1 MHPMTE
7 ATATADTTKRPLV
20 ERRYESKPKPPKV
33 PHVVHL
39 RELLMPDGRRLL
51 LDRRS
56 IAFLCEGREEDFNGK
71 KVTIVAFKTPAK
83 ACPVTTPYDE
93 LVAWWRAD
101 TPAEHGKAAP

>member
-1 MHPMTE
+1 MKATSMTDTGT
-7 ATATADTTKRPLV
+7 TASKRPLV
-20 ERRYESKPKPPKV
+20 ERRYEGKPKPPKV
-33 PHVVHL
+33 PHTIHL

-56 IAFLCEGREEDFNGK
+56 IAFLCEAKEEEFNDK
-71 KVTIVAFKTPAK
+71 KVTIVAFKTQAK

-101 TPAEHGKAAP
+101 APAGDGKEA